1 MTDENR
7 RDSLFLGSHPLV
19 LIPGMRAGSPG
30 AEVLLVSPGHVSISI
45 AKAPRSIA
53 QLMVYPCLH
62 TCKCA
67 RM

>member
-19 LIPGMRAGSPG
+19 LIPGKRAGSPG
-30 AEVLLVSPGHVSISI
+30 AEVLLVSPGRVSIFI
-45 AKAPRSIA
+45 AKAYVVR
-53 QLMVYPCLH
+53 VYLCLH

>member
-45 AKAPRSIA
+45 AKAPQVRSTLCC
-53 QLMVYPCLH
+53 QGVPVFTHM
-62 TCKCA
+62 
-67 RM
+67 